1 MHLFKLVFF
10 FSDIYIGV
18 GVLAPM
24 INSVI
29 AEKAFETIQQ
39 QFMIIKK
46 THHFLYL
53 RPSHQSYFIILNVYP
68 LEISLTKTWW

>member
-1 MHLFKLVFF
+1 MHLFILVFLLI

-18 GVLAPM
+18 GVLAPV

-46 THHFLYL
+46 KLTLFL
-53 RPSHQSYFIILNVYP
+53 
-68 LEISLTKTWW
+68 ISQTFTSKLFHYS

>member
-18 GVLAPM
+18 GVLAHM

-46 THHFLYL
+46 NTI
-53 RPSHQSYFIILNVYP
+53 SYISDL
-68 LEISLTKTWW
+68 LTKAISLFLMYILWKSL

>member
-1 MHLFKLVFF
+1 
-10 FSDIYIGV
+10 
-18 GVLAPM
+18 M

-46 THHFLYL
+46 KHHFLYL

>member
-1 MHLFKLVFF
+1 MHLFILVFLLI

-18 GVLAPM
+18 GVLAPV

-46 THHFLYL
+46 KKLTLFL
-53 RPSHQSYFIILNVYP
+53 
-68 LEISLTKTWW
+68 ISQTFTSKLFHYS